1 MLPVVGALPTTGLH
15 RARSEPAVARGSV
28 IGRQVAI
35 MEVVLEGDLPSLSD
49 VANRTGLPLSTTHRL
64 VANLCAQGLL
74 RKTPWLTYLPGPRLL
89 NLVHAGVR
97 RT

>member
-1 MLPVVGALPTTGLH
+1 
-15 RARSEPAVARGSV
+15 VARGSV
-28 IGRQVAI
+28 IGRQMAI

-49 VANRTGLPLSTTHRL
+49 VADRTGLPLSTTHRL
-64 VANLCAQGLL
+64 VGNLCSQGLL

-89 NLVHAGVR
+89 NLIQTGAR